1 MFEKYKII
9 CNKQKIDKRLNIP
22 WEFDFPFKYFS
33 AQKYSFEKFIM
44 KTKFLFKFR

>member
-22 WEFDFPFKYFS
+22 WKFDFSCNYLPAKN
-33 AQKYSFEKFIM
+33 YSFENYFM
-44 KTKFLFKFR
+44 KTKFF